1 MSTPLASDKMSVG
14 ANWRYSSGVLH
25 AAADYSVGMNTPVF
39 AVRNG
44 TILDLHDGEKD
55 HPADG
60 KEHGDGEP
68 GNWILLGTT
77 YKDRP
82 ASVLYLHL
90 TAGLMV
96 EKNKPVVA
104 GQQIARSGN
113 SGHTFGP
120 HLHVAAMFGATEHVG
135 GRGRFHYLDGIPSS
149 EPAPTGGVASN
160 GITIYPPGQLYSRPG
175 PSPFGTGKVF
185 VDRLRLGVTDSDS
198 VRRLQTLLNRLRLD
212 GVPKVQVTG
221 TYDAATRDR
230 VMQWQIQ
237 RDGKEPGTDL
247 ASGQLNLAQARRLF
261 PDRYVVRASA

>member
-1 MSTPLASDKMSVG
+1 MRVG
-14 ANWRYSSGVLH
+14 ANWRYSNGELH
-25 AAADYSVGMNTPVF
+25 AAADYSVDMNTPVF

-44 TILDLHDGEKD
+44 FVLDLHDDEPD
-55 HPADG
+55 NPHDG
-60 KEHGDGEP
+60 KEHGIGEP

-77 YKDRP
+77 YNNRP

-96 EKNKPVVA
+96 ERGKPVLA

-120 HLHVAAMFGATEHVG
+120 HLHVAAMFGDREHVG

-149 EPAPTGGVASN
+149 EGVPASGVASN

-185 VDRLRLGVTDSDS
+185 LNRLRMGVTDSDS

-212 GVPKVQVTG
+212 DVPRVQVSG

-237 RDGKEPGTDL
+237 RDGKEPGSDL
-247 ASGQLNLAQARRLF
+247 ASGELNLAQARRLF
-261 PDRYVVRASA
+261 PPRYVVRRST